1 MRKENNKY
9 LNLTFKLMELTI
21 LREKTVLIARMAA
34 LKQGMAADFD
44 SKRFFFRASDVLK
57 DTIAFVD
64 HEGLLCICALT
75 QRQITPHHVNR
86 KGSRLF
92 G

>member
-1 MRKENNKY
+1 
-9 LNLTFKLMELTI
+9 
-21 LREKTVLIARMAA
+21 MAA

-44 SKRFFFRASDVLK
+44 SQRFFFRASDVLK

-64 HEGLLCICALT
+64 HEGLYVYVHSHNVRSRHIMWT
-75 QRQITPHHVNR
+75 G